1 MNTGKILVADSMG
14 DYLLKLSGDVR
25 VTLCGTLNRHIETIF
40 GSKNVKQ
47 VVVDMLDADC
57 LDSTTLGLLA
67 KLGLH
72 CRKQYGINIQIFCEN
87 ASILRTL
94 EHMSFDEIFDIFQDV
109 PEIKEH
115 LSLHNI
121 GVETLEIDDIRR
133 QVLDAH
139 KLLIELSPGNS
150 AEFTD
155 LISALESDR

>member
-1 MNTGKILVADSMG
+1 MNPGKILVADSMG

-72 CRKQYGINIQIFCEN
+72 CRKQYGINLQVFCEN

-109 PEIKEH
+109 PEVKEH
-115 LSLHNI
+115 INLHNI
-121 GVETLEIDDIRR
+121 GIENVAVDDIRR
-133 QVLDAH
+133 QVLEAH
-139 KLLIELSPGNS
+139 KLLIEMNPENS
-150 AEFTD
+150 ADFTD
-155 LISALESDR
+155 LISALESDS

>member
-1 MNTGKILVADSMG
+1 MNPGKILVADSMG

-25 VTLCGTLNRHIETIF
+25 VTLCGTLNRHIEMIF
-40 GSKNVKQ
+40 GSKDVKQ

-72 CRKQYGINIQIFCEN
+72 CRKNYGINIQVFCKN

-94 EHMSFDEIFDIFQDV
+94 ECMSFGEIFDIFQDV
-109 PEIKEH
+109 PDIKEQ
-115 LSLHNI
+115 SDLHNI
-121 GVETLEIDDIRR
+121 RIEKSDIDDVRL
-133 QVLDAH
+133 QVLEAH

-150 AEFTD
+150 REFTD
-155 LISALESDR
+155 LIRALESDS

>member
-1 MNTGKILVADSMG
+1 MNPGKILVADSMG

-25 VTLCGTLNRHIETIF
+25 VTLCGTLNRHIEMIF
-40 GSKNVKQ
+40 GSKDVKQ

-72 CRKQYGINIQIFCEN
+72 CRKNYGINIQVFCEN

-94 EHMSFDEIFDIFQDV
+94 ECMSFDEIFDIFQDV
-109 PEIKEH
+109 PDIKEH
-115 LSLHNI
+115 SHLHNI
-121 GVETLEIDDIRR
+121 RIEKSDIDDVRL
-133 QVLDAH
+133 QVLEAH

-150 AEFTD
+150 REFTD
-155 LISALESDR
+155 LIRALESDS

>member
-1 MNTGKILVADSMG
+1 MNPGKILVADSMG

-25 VTLCGTLNRHIETIF
+25 VTLCGTLNRHIEMIF
-40 GSKNVKQ
+40 GSKDVKQ

-72 CRKQYGINIQIFCEN
+72 CRKNYGINIQVFCEN

-94 EHMSFDEIFDIFQDV
+94 ECMSFDEIFDIFQDV
-109 PEIKEH
+109 PDIKGH
-115 LSLHNI
+115 SHLHNI
-121 GVETLEIDDIRR
+121 RIEKSDIDDVQL
-133 QVLDAH
+133 QVLEAH

-150 AEFTD
+150 REFTD
-155 LISALESDR
+155 LIRALESDS

>member
-1 MNTGKILVADSMG
+1 VNPGKILVADSMG

-25 VTLCGTLNRHIETIF
+25 VTLCGTLNRHIEMIF
-40 GSKNVKQ
+40 GSKDVKQ

-72 CRKQYGINIQIFCEN
+72 CRKNYGINIQVFCEN

-94 EHMSFDEIFDIFQDV
+94 ECMSFDEIFDIFQDV
-109 PEIKEH
+109 PDIKEH
-115 LSLHNI
+115 SHLHNI
-121 GVETLEIDDIRR
+121 RIEKSDIEDVRL
-133 QVLDAH
+133 QVLEAH

-150 AEFTD
+150 REFTD
-155 LISALESDR
+155 LIRALESDS

>member
-1 MNTGKILVADSMG
+1 MTPGKILVADSMG

-72 CRKQYGINIQIFCEN
+72 CRKNYGINIQVFCED

-94 EHMSFDEIFDIFQDV
+94 ECMSFDEIFDIFQDV
-109 PEIKEH
+109 PDVKEH
-115 LSLHNI
+115 IHLHNI
-121 GVETLEIDDIRR
+121 GIENADIDDVRL
-133 QVLDAH
+133 QVLEAH
-139 KLLIELSPGNS
+139 KLLIELSPENS
-150 AEFTD
+150 GEFTD
-155 LISALESDR
+155 LIRALESDS